1 MGIQMLT
8 GFGGFQSYYRASEI
22 PRVSEQEVQRQDV
35 LKQQNVTIS
44 EDRNSQQSP
53 AIDAYD
59 SEPAEAV
66 SGQPDRRPKAADLE
80 NISLTFH
87 KEETY
92 DYIGSESGLAN
103 LDMQKAISDM
113 RKDEI
118 LQGYQYFVGSSNTLF
133 QSEDGIVIPK

>member
-22 PRVSEQEVQRQDV
+22 PKVSTEEV
-35 LKQQNVTIS
+35 KQQDMLAEQQKVS
-44 EDRNSQQSP
+44 APEDNYSQQP
-53 AIDAYD
+53 LAIEDN
-59 SEPAEAV
+59 
-66 SGQPDRRPKAADLE
+66 RLRTADLQ
-80 NISLTFH
+80 NISLTFN
-87 KEETY
+87 KEESY

-118 LQGYQYFVGSSNTLF
+118 LQGYQYFVGSANTLF

>member
-22 PRVSEQEVQRQDV
+22 PKVSEQEVQRQDA
-35 LKQQNVTIS
+35 LKQQSASIS
-44 EDRNSQQSP
+44 EEKNSQQ
-53 AIDAYD
+53 IVETDGYK
-59 SEPAEAV
+59 SEPTDKV
-66 SGQPDRRPKAADLE
+66 SEQADRRPKIADLE
-80 NISLTFH
+80 NISLTFN

-92 DYIGSESGLAN
+92 DYIGNESGLAN

-118 LQGYQYFVGSSNTLF
+118 LQGYQYFVGNSNTLF

>member
-22 PRVSEQEVQRQDV
+22 PKVSEQEVQRQDA
-35 LKQQNVTIS
+35 LKQQSVSIS
-44 EDRNSQQSP
+44 ADKNSQQPVNIES
-53 AIDAYD
+53 YKT
-59 SEPAEAV
+59 EAADNL
-66 SGQPDRRPKAADLE
+66 SGQPDKRSGMADLE
-80 NISLTFH
+80 NISLTFN

-118 LQGYQYFVGSSNTLF
+118 LQGYQYFVGNSNTLF

>member
-22 PRVSEQEVQRQDV
+22 PKVSTEEVKQQEIH
-35 LKQQNVTIS
+35 KEQQNVSAS
-44 EDRNSQQSP
+44 EDNYSQQP
-53 AIDAYD
+53 QAIDD
-59 SEPAEAV
+59 N
-66 SGQPDRRPKAADLE
+66 RLRTADLQ
-80 NISLTFH
+80 NISLTFN
-87 KEETY
+87 KEESY

-113 RKDEI
+113 HKDEI
-118 LQGYQYFVGSSNTLF
+118 LQGYQYFVGRSNTLF

>member
-8 GFGGFQSYYRASEI
+8 GFGGFQSYYRTSEI
-22 PRVSEQEVQRQDV
+22 PKVSTEEVKQQEK
-35 LKQQNVTIS
+35 LAEQQNVS
-44 EDRNSQQSP
+44 APEDNYSQQP
-53 AIDAYD
+53 QIIDD
-59 SEPAEAV
+59 NRS
-66 SGQPDRRPKAADLE
+66 RTADLQ
-80 NISLTFH
+80 NISLTFN
-87 KEETY
+87 KEESY

>member
-22 PRVSEQEVQRQDV
+22 PVVSTEKVRLQDT
-35 LKQQNVTIS
+35 LKEQQNIS
-44 EDRNSQQSP
+44 VPEENYSQQP
-53 AIDAYD
+53 Q
-59 SEPAEAV
+59 PAEDHRSRMADHRSRTV
-66 SGQPDRRPKAADLE
+66 DLE
-80 NISLTFH
+80 NISLTFN
-87 KEETY
+87 KEESY

-118 LQGYQYFVGSSNTLF
+118 LQGYQYFVGSANSLF

>member
-22 PRVSEQEVQRQDV
+22 PKVSEQEVQRQDA
-35 LKQQNVTIS
+35 LKQQSVS
-44 EDRNSQQSP
+44 ESRNSQQP
-53 AIDAYD
+53 VAIDNYSAD
-59 SEPAEAV
+59 AVDGRAEAAD
-66 SGQPDRRPKAADLE
+66 PRPKMADLE
-80 NISLTFH
+80 NISLTFN

-118 LQGYQYFVGSSNTLF
+118 LQGYQYFVGSSNALF

>member
-22 PRVSEQEVQRQDV
+22 PAVSAEEVRQQDA
-35 LKQQNVTIS
+35 LREQQNVSIP
-44 EDRNSQQSP
+44 EDNYSQQPVQSIEDLDLGV
-53 AIDAYD
+53 ANHR
-59 SEPAEAV
+59 S
-66 SGQPDRRPKAADLE
+66 RTADLE
-80 NISLTFH
+80 NISLTFN

-113 RKDEI
+113 KKDEI
-118 LQGYQYFVGSSNTLF
+118 LQGYQYFVGSAGSLF